1 VKYWLLG
8 FVYCSLAT
16 PIAVL
21 VSGAMTVAKGQDIAI
36 LRGTIVGVLA
46 DERHFTAKGRLTG
59 KDYPPV
65 PVKASSLLASTEG
78 KVLIR
83 VAEGAIENQEATQ
96 AAEKAFAEAEQ
107 LLQQG
112 SAESRRQA
120 IVKYEEALS
129 HWRTI
134 GNRGGETAT
143 LHNIGRVYSSLGEKQ
158 KALDYYNQALPLLQA
173 VGDRGGEA
181 ATLYNI
187 GRVYDS
193 LGEKQKALDYYNQA
207 LVLRQ
212 LAP

>member
-21 VSGAMTVAKGQDIAI
+21 VSGAMTVAKGQEIAI
-36 LRGTIVGVLA
+36 SRGTIVGVLA
-46 DERHFTAKGRLTG
+46 DERHFTAKGSLIG

-78 KVLIR
+78 KVFLR
-83 VAEGAIENQEATQ
+83 VAEGAIENQQANQ

-112 SAESRRQA
+112 SADSQRQA

-129 HWRTI
+129 HWRTS
-134 GNRGGETAT
+134 GNLRSEAVA
-143 LHNIGRVYSSLGEKQ
+143 LNNIGRVYSSLGEKQ
-158 KALDYYNQALPLLQA
+158 KALSYYNQALSRSQA
-173 VGDRGGEA
+173 VGDRGSEA
-181 ATLYNI
+181 ATLNNI

-193 LGEKQKALDYYNQA
+193 FHWEKSKK
-207 LVLRQ
+207 R
-212 LAP
+212 